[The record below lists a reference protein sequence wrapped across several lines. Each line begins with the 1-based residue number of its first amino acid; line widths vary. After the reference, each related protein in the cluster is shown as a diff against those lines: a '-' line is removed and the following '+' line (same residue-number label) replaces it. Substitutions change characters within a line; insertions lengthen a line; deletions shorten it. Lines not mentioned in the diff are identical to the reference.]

1 MGAVRTGRTVH
12 EWADHARA
20 GTSGV
25 KAAVFSADGRRVLY
39 GGDLSAVLRDVASG
53 RVLQT
58 WRVPYRVTALAMSR
72 DSRWVLTGDADYQ
85 VQLHDVT
92 SGRTLRAWRYDALAE
107 ALAFSPDG
115 RRMVMG
121 FGDGAVMV
129 CDVVLPRGRNDRA
142 RTQLTPDSGCW

>member
-12 EWADHARA
+12 EWADHTRA

-53 RVLQT
+53 RVLQR
-58 WRVPYRVTALAMSR
+58 WRVPYRVTALAFSR
-72 DSRWVLTGDADYQ
+72 DGRWVLTGDADYQ

-92 SGRTLRAWRYDALAE
+92 SGRTLRAWRYE
-107 ALAFSPDG
+107 TLAFLPDG